1 VNSNVD
7 LGNYLA
13 RLADILVT
21 TGEAD
26 LAENVRHARRFAIGS
41 ASEFLHEARVAL
53 ANVHANASH
62 ILSPSQND
70 EVVNAIRKIDDAFKD
85 VGGA

>member
-1 VNSNVD
+1 MNSNVD
-7 LGNYLA
+7 LANYLA
-13 RLADILVT
+13 RLADVLAT

-26 LAENVRHARRFAIGS
+26 LAENVRHARRFAVGS

-62 ILSPSQND
+62 TLSPGQND
-70 EVVNAIRKIDDAFKD
+70 EVLNTIRQIDDAFKD